1 MANSI
6 GGWVTDCALSVSPP
20 RSMHGGGVNA
30 VMADGAVVF
39 IPDSVDILLFQQLGN
54 RKDGAVNSNSL

>member
-1 MANSI
+1 
-6 GGWVTDCALSVSPP
+6 
-20 RSMHGGGVNA
+20 MHGGGVNA